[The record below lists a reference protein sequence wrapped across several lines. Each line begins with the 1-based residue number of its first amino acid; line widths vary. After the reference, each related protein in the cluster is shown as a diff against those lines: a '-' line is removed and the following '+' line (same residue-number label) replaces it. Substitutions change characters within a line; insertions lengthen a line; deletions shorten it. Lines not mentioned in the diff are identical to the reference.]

1 MPERCF
7 LLKVTANRS
16 RLVRRDLRE
25 IFYLLRKQNRA
36 FAPAHP
42 ICRKA
47 YAGKVKGRAYKK
59 VCPEKARPEYLRGQR
74 RCRVPVGLSS
84 NHGKFFRQLER
95 IFVSEKTS

>member
-7 LLKVTANRS
+7 LLKITANR
-16 RLVRRDLRE
+16 RHLFCRDLRE

-36 FAPAHP
+36 FAPAHS

-59 VCPEKARPEYLRGQR
+59 VCPEKARPEENLRGQR
-74 RCRVPVGLSS
+74 RCRVPVDPQITENSFISLKEFS
-84 NHGKFFRQLER
+84 
-95 IFVSEKTS
+95 